1 MAGDLPVPPGQG
13 DDGSADPGLRAALA
27 SGDPDALA
35 AALAGARVFVGVE
48 ARLVSADAATGADK
62 TSDMDLVTL
71 RTDTGATALP
81 VFSSVALLAEWRP
94 QARPV
99 PVAAAE
105 VCAEAVRLGHETVV
119 IDLAGPASATVDVT
133 GYRRSEVPAR
143 VAGDSPD
150 SPDGAPAGLHPPAR
164 PLDGRAR
171 RRVRA
176 ALGGLPADVRVWHA
190 DLVGPRAL
198 PGPVF
203 AVAVPSAP
211 GEVGDRAVAE
221 VARRLREAFGGV
233 VLTVDAAEVPALRRH
248 LGRGLRRRRTTGRVR

>member
-1 MAGDLPVPPGQG
+1 MAGDLLVPPGQG
-13 DDGSADPGLRAALA
+13 DDGSADPALRAALE
-27 SGDPDALA
+27 SGEPAALA

-62 TSDMDLVTL
+62 TSDMELVTL

-81 VFSSVALLAEWRP
+81 VFSSAAALAEWRP

-105 VCAEAVRLGHETVV
+105 VCAEALRLGHETVV

-133 GYRRSEVPAR
+133 GYRRPEEPAR
-143 VAGDSPD
+143 VVDGG
-150 SPDGAPAGLHPPAR
+150 PDGAPAGLRPPAR

-171 RRVRA
+171 RRVQD
-176 ALGGLPADVRVWHA
+176 ALKGLPADVRVWHA
-190 DLVGPRAL
+190 DLVGPGAL

-211 GEVGDRAVAE
+211 GELGDRAVAE
-221 VARRLREAFGGV
+221 VARRLRDALGGV
-233 VLTVDAAEVPALRRH
+233 VVTVDAAEVPALRRH
-248 LGRGLRRRRTTGRVR
+248 LGRGLRSRRAPLVG